1 MHNKYN
7 NYKLWVVY
15 SSFIIAIIL
24 QIIPFCLRT
33 WNIHP
38 SWTMILL
45 IRWITI
51 LPNQVNIGTGFTL
64 GLVIDI
70 ILGST
75 LGIHSL
81 SLSILA
87 YLVIRNIYF
96 FRYMP
101 IWQQTFIIIFLS
113 FIHQSITFL
122 IKFLITKVLYAPE
135 IFWNCLL
142 DGGSWPFL
150 VFLMHKIR
158 RN

>member
-1 MHNKYN
+1 MYNKFN

-15 SSFIIAIIL
+15 GSFIIAIFL
-24 QIIPFCLRT
+24 QIIPFYPRI
-33 WNIHP
+33 WNVHP

-64 GLVIDI
+64 GLIIDI

-87 YLVIRNIYF
+87 YLVSRNIYF

-101 IWQQTFIIIFLS
+101 IWQQSFIIIFFS
-113 FIHQSITFL
+113 FINQSIIFL
-122 IKFLITKVLYAPE
+122 VKFLINKVLCTPE

-142 DGGSWPFL
+142 DGGAWPFL
-150 VFLMHKIR
+150 VLLMHKMH